1 MNRYNKYII
10 LNSILYFLYCEIKH
24 LFRFFKYLIHRK
36 KDFNVINNT
45 SVKNVLEKNYNF
57 WKKLIKHNSY
67 NDEILVTSL
76 VSLKT

>member
-1 MNRYNKYII
+1 MYI
-10 LNSILYFLYCEIKH
+10 N
-24 LFRFFKYLIHRK
+24 FFKYLIHRK
-36 KDFNVINNT
+36 KYFNVVNNT
-45 SVKNVLEKNYNF
+45 FAKHVLEKNYNF